1 MQCTN
6 FYKKYKELEA
16 QEYQELAVAVKA
28 HGREYVF
35 FDCNQNDANERWD
48 KLENQDIIP
57 TIYGS
62 YEWMD
67 ENERY
72 YVTRVKLNE
81 SDTPVI
87 YGFRYEFGCP
97 SDENRIYN
105 VEFGYLDNIILEIPE
120 TENTTDVS
128 TPTINS
134 LPVLV
139 LSRGDVEAVGF
150 NPNISDYD
158 FQCLAS
164 AMSKALDMDDFWLSL
179 KYACEHVGIDPLNI
193 EDDA

>member
-1 MQCTN
+1 MKCTN

-28 HGREYVF
+28 HGGKYVF
-35 FDCNQNDANERWD
+35 FDCSQESADDKWYELEDKNQ
-48 KLENQDIIP
+48 IP

-62 YEWMD
+62 YQWMD

-72 YVTRVKLNE
+72 YVTRVELNKYGH
-81 SDTPVI
+81 PII
-87 YGFRYEFGCP
+87 YGFRNEFGCP
-97 SDENRIYN
+97 SDEDNIYN
-105 VEFGYLDNIILEIPE
+105 VEFGYLNNIILEIPE
-120 TENTTDVS
+120 TENMADAS

-150 NPNISDYD
+150 NPNMSDYD

-164 AMSKALDMDDFWLSL
+164 TMSKALDMDDFWLSL
-179 KYACEHVGIDPLNI
+179 KYACGHVGIDPLNI